1 MIFASS
7 NSLQSCCSKILFPNS
22 HVTFPCHPFKSSHFR
37 RAPCPAVQSNE
48 PPQCEPWLRS
58 SPRNPHCRSVAGL
71 RMEETTRRFWK
82 ILLQWMDEQL
92 MIIELIQRHIQKV
105 DGKKQQ
111 IGCHLNFCQGDRREA
126 PIFLVLDDEC
136 RCFFVVRF
144 FPRQCLWRYTDLQPL
159 MILQH
164 FQNQR
169 YQRYHRR
176 RFFFH
181 WGWWEKHGIEIKDG
195 GFFRFRLL
203 TKSCVQLVTRMH
215 IPSNM
220 FKHHHWILI
229 SSTYPHYFGH
239 IPYHWWCDFVW
250 QWLNN
255 QKHQKANV
263 HQNVHQFHVT
273 SICFS
278 LTQLRNQNVCNGAAK
293 RIAWISLV
301 RTWDA
306 SRISHLSF
314 LVSLIRWLP
323 WCSLM
328 VMLEAEMEKN
338 FSLLVKDWNQG

>member
-7 NSLQSCCSKILFPNS
+7 NSLQSCYSKILFPNS
-22 HVTFPCHPFKSSHFR
+22 HVTFPCCHPFKSSNFR

-71 RMEETTRRFWK
+71 RMEKTTRRFWK

-92 MIIELIQRHIQKV
+92 MIIELIQRHIQKL
-105 DGKKQQ
+105 DSKKQQ

-136 RCFFVVRF
+136 RRLFSILEGI
-144 FPRQCLWRYTDLQPL
+144 QTSSLWWSSDISRTNGTNGTIAGDFLWD
-159 MILQH
+159 
-164 FQNQR
+164 
-169 YQRYHRR
+169 
-176 RFFFH
+176 

-195 GFFRFRLL
+195 GFFRFRRL
-203 TKSCVQLVTRMH
+203 TKSCVQLVTRML

-229 SSTYPHYFGH
+229 SSTYPQYFGRM
-239 IPYHWWCDFVW
+239 PYRLSCDFVW

-263 HQNVHQFHVT
+263 HQNVHQLHVI

-278 LTQLRNQNVCNGAAK
+278 LTQLRNQKVCNGAAK

-306 SRISHLSF
+306 SRTSHL
-314 LVSLIRWLP
+314 LLWIVVSLI
-323 WCSLM
+323 
-328 VMLEAEMEKN
+328 V
-338 FSLLVKDWNQG
+338 D